1 MSMPLPR
8 LHGCPPPHVPSGATM
23 MWSPSLQCAFEKL
36 VIPTQGCEIALTPP
50 APRMV
55 AGGFAPAGGVPD
67 ASTAP
72 QG

>member
-8 LHGCPPPHVPSGATM
+8 LHGCPLPQVPSGATM

-36 VIPTQGCEIALTPP
+36 VMPTHGWVIAATPA
-50 APRMV
+50 APRMLV
-55 AGGFAPAGGVPD
+55 GGFAPAGDVPD

-72 QG
+72 HG